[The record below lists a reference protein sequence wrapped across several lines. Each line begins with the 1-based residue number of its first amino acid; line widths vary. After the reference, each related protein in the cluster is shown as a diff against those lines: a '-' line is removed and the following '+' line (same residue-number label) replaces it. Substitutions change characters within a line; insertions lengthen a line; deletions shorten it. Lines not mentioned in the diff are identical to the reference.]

1 VVVAASQVVQSHVA
15 ASQQHKV
22 KGKVG
27 HDPPYFFAMIR
38 CATQDDFAAIQACA
52 DAAYHVYIPAIGRK
66 PAPMVADF
74 EALISIQVVWVS
86 DTDGFIV
93 MYPRDD
99 ALHVENIAVH
109 PDAQGR
115 GIGRALMGFAQ
126 DHARTL
132 GLTQISLYTN
142 AKMTGPLALYPKLGY
157 VEIDRRV
164 EDGFDRVYFT
174 KTLSEK

>member
-1 VVVAASQVVQSHVA
+1 
-15 ASQQHKV
+15 
-22 KGKVG
+22 
-27 HDPPYFFAMIR
+27 
-38 CATQDDFAAIQACA
+38 
-52 DAAYHVYIPAIGRK
+52 
-66 PAPMVADF
+66 MVADF

-115 GIGRALMGFAQ
+115 GTGRALMGFAQ
-126 DHARTL
+126 DHARIL